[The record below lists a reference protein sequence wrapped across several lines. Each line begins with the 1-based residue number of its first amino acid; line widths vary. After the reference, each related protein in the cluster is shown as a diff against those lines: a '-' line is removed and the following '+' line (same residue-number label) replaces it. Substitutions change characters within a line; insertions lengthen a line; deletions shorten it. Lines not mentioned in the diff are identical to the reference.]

1 MRHSAILYFISLV
14 FATLDIAGSFVV
26 PLRRLGGRLPSLHV
40 GNGNDGDEEAK
51 SPITNIDGPS
61 RTDMSDIFV
70 QPLDGP
76 SSPAAFAAAAATTQ
90 GGDEKIAAI
99 QMKIADRVAVL
110 KKEGQWSDGPDVFGK
125 DPLATQPIW
134 ITMASQI
141 KVCKPFDSVEELAT
155 TYFLLLGTTTFLT
168 TYLIVLRDAF
178 DSFIVWFTTT
188 DFDNEFLSMLFNQS

>member
-1 MRHSAILYFISLV
+1 MRHSAIVYCISFL
-14 FATLDIAGSFVV
+14 FAKLDIAGSFVV
-26 PLRRLGGRLPSLHV
+26 PFRHLGGRLQILHADKGDNV
-40 GNGNDGDEEAK
+40 DGEVK
-51 SPITNIDGPS
+51 SPISNTDGPS
-61 RTDMSDIFV
+61 RTDLGEIFA
-70 QPLDGP
+70 QPTEGP

-90 GGDEKIAAI
+90 GGEEQLNAI
-99 QMKIADRVAVL
+99 QMKIADRVAAL
-110 KKEGQWSDGPDVFGK
+110 KKEQQWSDGPDVFGK

-134 ITMASQI
+134 LTMAAQI